1 MFNFRLFDGSLT
13 TRLFVALT
21 VALCIFSILTLTLDA
36 REMMPEAQ
44 VKEQEESSKDTAT
57 EGVVEVAPEMGHI
70 HEGDPVK
77 GTGCYARPIFHEH
90 TGSKKKGGG
99 CYGKEIIH
107 THSGDSQNG
116 GGCYGEAIF
125 HTHSGSSSGG
135 GCYGKPIYHS
145 HTGNS
150 TTGGGCYGNPI
161 FHSHQGDET
170 QGGPCYATPIYH
182 QHEGVEKATYANG
195 CFTQPSLESVGYE
208 CGEFFDQGDDT
219 WKCGTCGWVI
229 PSWNLPLS
237 RRHWPFKDVTVYVAG
252 CGKNEQTVEGY
263 ALSCILSTETVEGY
277 GLSCGK
283 AGHVE
288 GYELNCGKSIESVES
303 YALTCGF
310 SEGQVEGYKR
320 NCQMTTETIVGYEL
334 SCNILEESQ
343 PVKVPFVTDNAE
355 FGEQKGDSET
365 DLQTD
370 FQEGQLIFTV
380 DLKEMET
387 KEFAANKEK
396 REEEITDGDS
406 KEKMDTRTNENALAL
421 QELEVQKKTVGAKKM
436 WTMALV
442 TLLLG
447 IFLKA
452 YFSRTL
458 ALFYY
463 DEEGQYHSLGRIL
476 FRRSDKGY
484 HVQIGNAIRRKAT
497 TDRYRIRTH
506 RQMRKRAEKQ
516 HLYVRISTQV
526 MKLHL
531 EEYVDFAL

>member
-13 TRLFVALT
+13 TRVFVALT

-44 VKEQEESSKDTAT
+44 VKEQEESGENTAI

-90 TGSKKKGGG
+90 TGSKEKGGG

-125 HTHSGSSSGG
+125 HTHSGSSQGG
-135 GCYGKPIYHS
+135 GCYGTAIYHS
-145 HTGNS
+145 HTGNP

-195 CFTQPSLESVGYE
+195 CFTQPSVESVGYE

-263 ALSCILSTETVEGY
+263 SLSCPISTKEIEGY
-277 GLSCGK
+277 SLSCGK

-288 GYELNCGKSIESVES
+288 RYELDCGKTTESIEGYSLNCGF
-303 YALTCGF
+303 LQ
-310 SEGQVEGYKR
+310 GQVEGYKR

-334 SCNILEESQ
+334 SCTLSEETQ
-343 PVKVPFVTDNAE
+343 PVKVPFPM
-355 FGEQKGDSET
+355 
-365 DLQTD
+365 
-370 FQEGQLIFTV
+370 V
-380 DLKEMET
+380 DLKHNET
-387 KEFAANKEK
+387 QQFATVMEK
-396 REEEITDGDS
+396 REEETADGIDQ
-406 KEKMDTRTNENALAL
+406 EQMNVQTNEEVLVL
-421 QELEVQKKTVGAKKM
+421 QGDEVQKKTDDTKQM
-436 WTMALV
+436 WTPVLV
-442 TLLLG
+442 VLILG
-447 IFLKA
+447 ICLKV
-452 YFSRTL
+452 YFSKTL